1 MLKLIIVLLASTSL
15 FAQTID
21 DVVIPRKT
29 DIFITLGRTVSS
41 KTAAAGDKF
50 FGQVAVPVTIDDHII
65 IPVGSHII
73 GHVEKTQRPRRVKG
87 EGEIT
92 LRFDTV
98 ILPDGTTRHIAAAL
112 ASAEGYE
119 ATTGEEGVVTA
130 ESDQGDEAAA
140 GAVRGAV
147 TGAGIGGIA
156 GRSWKG
162 AGIGAAAGAATGAII
177 GVMKRNNEV
186 VLPRGTSITVQLDQ
200 DVRFVKPEPAV
211 SRGIPLEPRPEP

>member
-1 MLKLIIVLLASTSL
+1 MIKLVIVLLASTTL

-50 FGQVAVPVTIDDHII
+50 FGQIAVPVTIDDRIV

-73 GHVEKTQRPRRVKG
+73 GHVEKTKKPGRVRG
-87 EGEIT
+87 EGEIS

-98 ILPDGTTRHIAAAL
+98 ILPDGTTRQIAAAVS
-112 ASAEGYE
+112 SAEGYE
-119 ATTGEEGVVTA
+119 AAAGEEGIITA
-130 ESDQGDEAAA
+130 ESDQGAQAAE
-140 GAVRGAV
+140 GAVKGGV

-162 AGIGAAAGAATGAII
+162 AGIGAAAGAATGAVI
-177 GVMKRNNEV
+177 GVLKKNNEV
-186 VLPRGTSITVQLDQ
+186 VLPRGTSVTVQLDQ
-200 DVRFVKPEPAV
+200 DVRFIKPQPAV
-211 SRGIPLEPRPEP
+211 SRGTPLVSEPTP